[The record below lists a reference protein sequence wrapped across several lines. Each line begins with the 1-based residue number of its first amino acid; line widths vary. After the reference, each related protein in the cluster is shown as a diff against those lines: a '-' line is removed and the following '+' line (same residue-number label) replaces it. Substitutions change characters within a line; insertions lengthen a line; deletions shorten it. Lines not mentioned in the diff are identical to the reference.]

1 MASSSRDRPI
11 ALAITVLLLIL
22 AVPAAAGPRDH
33 GGSGRGAGRIGVL
46 IADHGEPPEYNQFT
60 YWSFRKFFDH
70 LIEMGLIPWWLKTLD
85 NGTILI
91 DQGCFDCDFRQ
102 DAELMDAWLNLHEG
116 PAPYVPHSDELPA
129 HYVRPGGPGLG
140 EPDIFEY
147 VGVSAWHEWQLMGGR
162 SPNYDQ
168 KRPKKL
174 EVMRRLRKRYEGIP
188 IAIGYGIDP
197 RIGGAHQSVRQAVV
211 KLINKERVDTIVMAY
226 HGAGF
231 SDIMQTHMLRH
242 EVQEIVEEL
251 NPNAKVVYADPMGMT
266 DDYVGAAVHKVRSE
280 VSRLPARASVAVHLS
295 EHGLPLTQCG
305 DYDCRSDAY
314 HDFARRLFNRTKA
327 AVEKAVDRS
336 GKLGV
341 FQIYG
346 ESGEGDDDPEDKVD
360 SPIEALEKRK
370 KAGFE
375 YVIDIPYAFDSD
387 SRDTLIVLRRGYRR
401 PIPDWNSRYE
411 SNFSYEG
418 MKVRITNSQ
427 FGDALEIDAFEEV
440 IVRAI
445 EPINWGMPRR

>member
-1 MASSSRDRPI
+1 MRLRGRRATAIAAIMA
-11 ALAITVLLLIL
+11 ATLVTFAGL
-22 AVPAAAGPRDH
+22 PASPASGQAHEHEESDE
-33 GGSGRGAGRIGVL
+33 GGGRIAVVL
-46 IADHGEPPEYNQFT
+46 ADHGEPPEYNQFT

-85 NGTILI
+85 NGTVLI

-102 DAELMDAWLNLHEG
+102 DAELMDAWLNIHEG
-116 PAPYVPHSDELPA
+116 PAAYVPHSDELPA

-168 KRPKKL
+168 KLPKKL
-174 EVMRRLRKRYEGIP
+174 EVIRRLKNRYDSIP
-188 IAIGYGIDP
+188 VAIGYGIDP
-197 RIGGAHQSVRQAVV
+197 RIGGAHQSIRQAVV

-242 EVQEIVEEL
+242 EVKEIVDEL
-251 NPNAKVVYADPMGMT
+251 NPKVKVVFADPIGVS
-266 DDYVGAAVHKVRSE
+266 DDYVRAAVNKVRRE
-280 VSRLPARASVAVHLS
+280 VSRLPDNAPVAVHLS
-295 EHGLPLTQCG
+295 EHGLPLTECG
-305 DYDCRSDAY
+305 DYDCGSDSY
-314 HDFARRLFNRTKA
+314 HELARKLFERTKA
-327 AVEKAVDRS
+327 AVEKAIDRP
-336 GKLGV
+336 GKFGV
-341 FQIYG
+341 YQIYG
-346 ESGEGDDDPEDKVD
+346 ESGEGDDNPDDKVD
-360 SPIEALEKRK
+360 SPMEALKKRK
-370 KAGFE
+370 KAGFD

-387 SRDTLIVLRRGYRR
+387 SRDTLIVLRRGHRR

-411 SNFSYEG
+411 SRFRYEG
-418 MKVRITNSQ
+418 IKVKITNSQ
-427 FGDALEIDAFEEV
+427 YGDALEIDAFEEV

-445 EPINWGMPRR
+445 ESLK